1 MASLYLRSRIASLS
15 AVALLAASL
24 ASAQVYKAPES
35 DVEAKTKAPVTCR
48 PSPWHFP
55 PPCEYSSIPQP
66 EKSAS
71 PQQRSSRN
79 SADPSTGSC
88 TRSNQ
93 TVTIK
98 TTASGMRMMELDESF
113 MNYSV
118 IRINAD
124 GTLSESCVIG
134 PKAASDLVLKPVKA
148 ETQKLEEQ

>member
-1 MASLYLRSRIASLS
+1 MASLYLPSRVASFS

-35 DVEAKTKAPVTCR
+35 DVEAKSKAPVTLAPESVAV
-48 PSPWHFP
+48 PSAMRVFIDPATGKIRQPTAEEQQEFSRSIDRQLQ
-55 PPCEYSSIPQP
+55 SSG
-66 EKSAS
+66 K
-71 PQQRSSRN
+71 
-79 SADPSTGSC
+79 TM
-88 TRSNQ
+88 
-93 TVTIK
+93 TIK

-118 IRINAD
+118 VRVNAD

-134 PKAASDLVLKPVKA
+134 PKAAADLVLKPVKV